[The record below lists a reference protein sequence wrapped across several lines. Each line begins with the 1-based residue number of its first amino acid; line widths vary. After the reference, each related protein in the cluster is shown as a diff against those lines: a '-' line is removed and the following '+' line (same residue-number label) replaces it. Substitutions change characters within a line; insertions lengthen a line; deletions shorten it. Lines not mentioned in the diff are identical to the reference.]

1 MKNKITSVL
10 LYLTVACLVGFVA
23 SYAGSLT
30 PPGSP
35 ANTMYSL
42 TDIYNL
48 SAGTTT
54 TEGAGTIPSTPGG
67 VASTGKTLTEVY
79 TAISDQIALLANNK
93 IAKDITAFGYT
104 GTLYGDTDPSKVLT
118 TATYAG
124 TAVAGYIYGATP
136 LKTNALCY
144 NANGTAQNPCLD
156 GSNTDGGQ
164 DGYYQEGTALS
175 YTDNGDGTISDN
187 ATGLMWKKCSE
198 GKTGVTC
205 ATGANTTKTWTQ
217 ALAACEADTTGGY
230 TDWRLPNIN
239 ELFSIVDHGRVN
251 PSINSIFNSALNAY
265 WSSTAYQWSGA
276 NNFAWNASFVDGDT
290 SVNGNS
296 TSYNVRCVR

>member
-1 MKNKITSVL
+1 MTKIFKIISYL
-10 LYLTVACLVGFVA
+10 LVAVLVGITVSF
-23 SYAGSLT
+23 AGSLT

-124 TAVAGYIYGATP
+124 TAVAGTP
-136 LKTNALCY
+136 PTEW
-144 NANGTAQNPCLD
+144 ANLD
-156 GSNTDGGQ
+156 MSGG
-164 DGYYQEGTALS
+164 Y
-175 YTDNGDGTISDN
+175 
-187 ATGLMWKKCSE
+187 
-198 GKTGVTC
+198 
-205 ATGANTTKTWTQ
+205 KTWT
-217 ALAACEADTTGGY
+217 AGNTYCLDLVEGGHS
-230 TDWRLPNIN
+230 DWRLPYLWELSKLSKEGYTTGSTGLGGSSGLQDDLYWSDLIN
-239 ELFSIVDHGRVN
+239 L
-251 PSINSIFNSALNAY
+251 FNSNNAISVDMLSGLAY
-265 WSSTAYQWSGA
+265 DRQKADSNSS
-276 NNFAWNASFVDGDT
+276 F
-290 SVNGNS
+290 
-296 TSYNVRCVR
+296 VRCVR